1 MAKRLG
7 TASCPQWEA
16 SGWRDVLSG
25 VPQGSVL
32 APTLFLT
39 FIDDINSTILMF
51 MVVESE
57 EVRWKFQVVLDNLG
71 KWSANGEMT
80 NLREQAK
87 NKMGA

>member
-1 MAKRLG
+1 
-7 TASCPQWEA
+7 
-16 SGWRDVLSG
+16 
-25 VPQGSVL
+25 
-32 APTLFLT
+32 
-39 FIDDINSTILMF
+39 